1 MSGSNPWTPQQGFR
15 LLKNITPEF
24 QGFME
29 ANILETTR
37 NNLQSRSFLSPT
49 HEYNLSRRLQPRLH
63 PLLLSSL
70 SLEIDV
76 LAPGLASL
84 ALSASLHRP
93 VLPSY
98 KHRL

>member
-1 MSGSNPWTPQQGFR
+1 M
-15 LLKNITPEF
+15 TPEF
-24 QGFME
+24 QGFIE

-37 NNLQSRSFLSPT
+37 NKLHSRSFFSPI
-49 HEYNLSRRLQPRLH
+49 HEYNFSRRPQPRSR

-84 ALSASLHRP
+84 ALGAPLHRP